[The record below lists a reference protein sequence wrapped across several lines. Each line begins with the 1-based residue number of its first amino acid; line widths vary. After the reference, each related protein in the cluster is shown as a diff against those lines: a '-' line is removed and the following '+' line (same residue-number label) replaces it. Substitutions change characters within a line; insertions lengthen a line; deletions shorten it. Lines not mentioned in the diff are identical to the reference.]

1 MKLSIIALRNITR
14 NKRRSLLSG
23 IAIAISTLIIVF
35 MFSLIEGMKADLSR
49 NIFTYVSGHIR
60 IRNAEYEQFETLNP
74 LHLGIQEHTEIIES
88 IRGQDNIRLVLPR
101 IRFFSAIYRH
111 DKNYRGMGMGIDFA
125 EELFLKRGMTGRR
138 LLKEERT
145 ETAARFEKMD
155 QREKL
160 EEFGE
165 SWSLTFF
172 EGELPRNGEKEI
184 LLATGLAEEMDVG
197 IGEKVTFYT
206 KTAYMGMQ
214 AWTFRITGVV
224 SFPIGTMNRGLFIA
238 PFDSVQ
244 RFLKM
249 DSANNMASE
258 ITVHVNEL
266 ADLSGTH
273 ESLIRS
279 LESAG
284 HKDLE
289 VKSWQEIG
297 SYNSWV
303 NMAETTYNI
312 VAFFFFLLG
321 TTVIVNTTMMVIYER
336 MKEIGTIAAMGMT
349 GREIMVLF
357 FLEAFFIGLIAAFV
371 GVLLGV
377 GITVPLAANGLDY
390 GEVMENVDMGISTVI
405 YPVLNLRSTVFVYL
419 YSIGVASLAS
429 FIPTRR
435 AAKIQPA
442 EALKSV

>member
-35 MFSLIEGMKADLSR
+35 MFSLIEGMKADIAR

-60 IRNAEYEQFETLNP
+60 VRNAEYERYETLNP
-74 LHLGIQEHTEIIES
+74 LHLGIQEHTEILES
-88 IRGQDNIRLVLPR
+88 IRGQDNIRLALPR
-101 IRFFSAIYRH
+101 IRFFSAIYRN
-111 DKNYRGMGMGIDFA
+111 DKNYRGVGLGVDFA
-125 EELFLKRGMTGRR
+125 EELFLKRGMSTNRPSQ
-138 LLKEERT
+138 EERS
-145 ETAARFEKMD
+145 ETAARFERMD

-160 EEFGE
+160 KEFAE

-214 AWTFRITGVV
+214 AWTFRIIGVV

-258 ITVHVNEL
+258 ITVHVNKLE
-266 ADLSGTH
+266 DLEITH
-273 ESLIRS
+273 ESLMNR

-284 HKDLE
+284 YTDLE

-297 SYNSWV
+297 PYHSWV

-349 GREIMVLF
+349 GREIVALF
-357 FLEAFFIGLIAAFV
+357 FLETFFIGLIAAFV

-377 GITVPLAANGLDY
+377 GITIPLATNGLDY
-390 GEVMENVDMGISTVI
+390 GEVMENVEMGVSTVI
-405 YPVLNLRSTVFVYL
+405 YPVLNLRSTVFVFL
-419 YSIGVASLAS
+419 YSIAVASVAS
-429 FIPTRR
+429 FVPTRK

>member
-1 MKLSIIALRNITR
+1 MKLSSIALRNITR

-23 IAIAISTLIIVF
+23 IAIAIATLIIVF
-35 MFSLIEGMKADLSR
+35 MFSLIEGMKADMSR

-60 IRNAEYEQFETLNP
+60 IRNAEYERYETLNP
-74 LHLGIQEHTEIIES
+74 LHLGVREHTEILES
-88 IRGQDNIRLVLPR
+88 IRGQDNVRLVLPR
-101 IRFFSAIYRH
+101 IRFFSAIYRD
-111 DKNYRGMGMGIDFA
+111 DKNYRDMGLGVDFA
-125 EELFLKRGMTGRR
+125 EELFLKRRMTGRR
-138 LLKEERT
+138 LSEEERS
-145 ETAARFEKMD
+145 ETAARFAKMN

-160 EEFGE
+160 EEFGQ

-172 EGELPRNGEKEI
+172 EGELPQSGAKEI
-184 LLATGLAEEMDVG
+184 LLATGLAREMGVG

-214 AWTFRITGVV
+214 AWTFRITGIV
-224 SFPIGTMNRGLFIA
+224 SFPIGTMNRGFFIA

-258 ITVHVNEL
+258 IVVYVNDLKDLKETRESMMRRL
-266 ADLSGTH
+266 DSADHT
-273 ESLIRS
+273 
-279 LESAG
+279 
-284 HKDLE
+284 DLE
-289 VKSWQEIG
+289 VKSWKEIG
-297 SYNSWV
+297 PYYSWV
-303 NMAETTYNI
+303 KLAEQIYNI

-349 GREIMVLF
+349 GREITALF
-357 FLEAFFIGLIAAFV
+357 FLEAFFIALVAAFV

-377 GITVPLAANGLDY
+377 GITVPLATNGLDY

-405 YPVLNLRSTVFVYL
+405 YPVLNLRSTVFVFL
-419 YSIGVASLAS
+419 YSIVVASAAS
-429 FIPTRR
+429 FLPTRR